1 MTKKDPAFWWRTHID
16 DNPATRPAYQVKTQI
31 DGIEGYLC
39 LEPRA
44 RILDLAC
51 GSGRQTLE
59 LARRGYRVLGID
71 GAEEPLAAARAAAR
85 EERLTIHF
93 LKSDIRQI
101 SYHNEFDAVVNLCTS
116 FGYFPHERDDLKVL
130 ESVRKG
136 LKPGGKLILDL
147 LNKEWLMRHFEPNFW
162 EKGEDGRGSVVL
174 DHIAFNLENGRLNNH
189 RTIVSQNG
197 ERLPAFVSFRVYALT
212 EIKSLLLSAGLSY
225 QRCWGGFDGSAY
237 GMDSSRMIV
246 LAEKPVESRKQKKE
260 EYAPVVIKIKGRAG
274 KR

>member
-1 MTKKDPAFWWRTHID
+1 MNKKDAAFWWRTHID
-16 DNPATRPAYQVKTQI
+16 DNPSSRPAYQIKAQI
-31 DGIEGYLC
+31 DGIESYLN

-85 EERLTIHF
+85 AERLNVHF

-101 SYHNEFDAVVNLCTS
+101 SYRSEFDAVVNLFAS

-136 LKPGGKLILDL
+136 LKPGGKLVLDL

-162 EKGEDGRGSVVL
+162 EQGEDGGGSVVL
-174 DHIAFNLENGRLNNH
+174 DHISFNFENGRLNNH
-189 RTIVSQNG
+189 RTIVRQDG
-197 ERLPAFVSFRVYALT
+197 ERLPAFVSFRVYTLT
-212 EIKSLLLSAGLSY
+212 EIKSLLLQSGLSY
-225 QRCWGGFDGSAY
+225 LRCWGGFDGSSY

-246 LAEKPVESRKQKKE
+246 LAEKPQETRRVKKE
-260 EYAPVVIKIKGRAG
+260 DYAPVVIKIKGRAG
-274 KR
+274 KK